1 MTTRGQA
8 RVQIHGPRTSPVV
21 QPIYQTTIFS
31 LDDQSYSDI
40 RSTGGL
46 RETWYSR
53 FRNPTVDAT
62 AAAIA
67 ELEGGEAGLMTSSGM
82 AAIATT
88 LVTLVESGDRIVTAK
103 ELYGDTRDLLVRDL
117 AAFGVEVVLV
127 DTTDLK
133 AWRKAVD
140 NGRTKVL
147 YGEMLSNPQLRL
159 LDVRALV
166 EIAASAGAALVVDN
180 TFASAYTARPLALG
194 ADVVINSVTKFLNG
208 HSDVTA
214 GCVVSDAST
223 IERIQQRLITFGTCL
238 DPHAAFLVL
247 RALKTF
253 DIRLARQAGSALAVA
268 EFLEQRDDVARVIYP
283 GLRSYPQ
290 AALADRQLPA
300 DRRGGMVTFVVKGGD
315 DRAERLM
322 RKLKLIH
329 EATSL
334 GGVESLVSS
343 PPTSSQFNLTAAE
356 LAEVGIEAGM
366 LRLSVGV
373 EPLADVIA
381 DLRQA
386 LDGSQRS

>member
-1 MTTRGQA
+1 M
-8 RVQIHGPRTSPVV
+8 V

-268 EFLEQRDDVARVIYP
+268 KFLEQRDDVARVIYP
-283 GLRSYPQ
+283 GLPSYPQ

>member
-1 MTTRGQA
+1 M
-8 RVQIHGPRTSPVV
+8 V

-88 LVTLVESGDRIVTAK
+88 LVTLVESGDRIVAAK